1 MANGYGNGSIIQLDK
16 GKDGKKPKNKCRKW
30 RLVVSLGRDPRS
42 PQLPKAADAEEE
54 PKAGGVEGNEGAEA
68 KPKAKKPKRKY
79 RQKAMNF
86 EGTYTEAQAALREF
100 REKIEN
106 GEVVTKTKWTF
117 DEYADHYVT
126 TRFAA
131 GEIQERSA
139 TTMRNSLRQI
149 GYLIGGLNMQ
159 EVTPQVVEQAY
170 IDLRNGQSRSGKC
183 LSGRTLY
190 NINLCCFLMFE
201 DAKEKGVVG
210 ENPLLSVTRPKKDT
224 KEKRALSAEAYR
236 KLLSEIDPTERMECA
251 VLLCAALGLR
261 RSESIAVSWGD
272 VDFEAGTIDVH
283 TSCDERGEL
292 KSTKTEAG
300 SRILPMSPKLAESLL
315 ERKRVQAVD
324 FAKNAPDLVTEVEGK
339 GGEFP
344 AGTVEVDGKRYD
356 LAPELS
362 VTADEFGRR
371 CVPGSFS
378 TWWRNHSKDLGMQ
391 GWTLHELRH
400 SFLSLAAASGVHPAI
415 MQQLAGHR
423 SAQTTMDIYTHVNMD
438 SKRAA
443 VMAMQDA
450 FME

>member
-1 MANGYGNGSIIQLDK
+1 MANGYGNGSIVQLDK
-16 GKDGKKPKNKCRKW
+16 GKDGKKPKSKCRKW

-42 PQLPKAADAEEE
+42 PQLPKAADAEDE
-54 PKAGGVEGNEGAEA
+54 PKAEDVEA
-68 KPKAKKPKRKY
+68 KSKAKKPKRKY

-159 EVTPQVVEQAY
+159 EITPQVVEQAY

-236 KLLSEIDPTERMECA
+236 KLLSELDPTERMECA

-283 TSCDERGEL
+283 ASCDDRGGL
-292 KSTKTEAG
+292 KKTKTEAG
-300 SRILPMSPKLAESLL
+300 NRILPMSPKLAESLL
-315 ERKRVQAVD
+315 ERKTVQAQD
-324 FAKNAPDLVTEVEGK
+324 FAESSPDLVVEVKKRRGK
-339 GGEFP
+339 YP
-344 AGTVEVDGKRYD
+344 AGSVVVGGKHYD
-356 LAPELS
+356 LSPKLP
-362 VTADEFGRR
+362 VTADQYGARM
-371 CVPGSFS
+371 VPGAFS
-378 TWWRNHSKDLGMQ
+378 IWWKKHRSDYGLDD
-391 GWTLHELRH
+391 WTLHELRYPNQNKIPTSRRH
-400 SFLSLAAASGVHPAI
+400 PALDLAA
-415 MQQLAGHR
+415 
-423 SAQTTMDIYTHVNMD
+423 
-438 SKRAA
+438 
-443 VMAMQDA
+443 
-450 FME
+450 